1 MIQFL
6 DRLLSTFE
14 KTMIVVLTLAGL
26 LMAFVQVVLRY
37 AFNTGIHWLEAG
49 LVTALVWAM
58 LIGAVRGVR
67 QGAHP
72 RVDLLPHLMPPLIRA
87 IMNAVALLATLALV
101 CFYLFD
107 SIFYAQFIDKINAL
121 HPELGI
127 KMVYPFLIIPLITAL
142 MALRYI
148 LLAAA
153 LWKHAD
159 SKNPEADYRSMST
172 PASANQGDLK

>member
-1 MIQFL
+1 MIQLL

-14 KTMIVVLTLAGL
+14 KALIVVLTLAAL
-26 LMAFVQVVLRY
+26 VMAFSQVVLRY

-67 QGAHP
+67 TGAHP
-72 RVDLLPHLMPPLIRA
+72 RVDLLPQLMPPHLRA
-87 IMNAVALLATLALV
+87 AMNAVALLATLALV
-101 CFYLFD
+101 CFYLSD
-107 SIFYAQFIDKINAL
+107 SVFYAGFINKLNAL

-142 MALRYI
+142 MALRYV

-153 LWKHAD
+153 LWKRPDARA
-159 SKNPEADYRSMST
+159 PETDFQEIMAGRT
-172 PASANQGDLK
+172 PGEGDVK

>member
-1 MIQFL
+1 MIQIL

-14 KTMIVVLTLAGL
+14 KTLIVVLTLAGL
-26 LMAFVQVVLRY
+26 IMASVQVVLRY

-58 LIGAVRGVR
+58 LIGAVHGVR
-67 QGAHP
+67 QGSHP
-72 RVDLLPHLMPPLIRA
+72 RVDLLPQLMPRRTRA
-87 IMNAVALLATLALV
+87 TMNAIALLATLVLV
-101 CFYLFD
+101 CYYLFD
-107 SIFYAQFIDKINAL
+107 SVFYAEFINRINAL

-153 LWKHAD
+153 LWQQPD
-159 SKNPEADYRSMST
+159 SITPEEDFRGLMAGQPDD
-172 PASANQGDLK
+172 QGDLK